1 LRRFLNKGEK
11 LITIRLKKGLFSAS
25 VSLVMAGTILG
36 SVISANAAV
45 TSTQPQQIKQINQ
58 TEVSMDKSNFDSG
71 KKPKIELSDSSK
83 SSLTVV
89 KRPVISLTPS
99 ETSAETLTD
108 NSGFE
113 HRPEKITHSSY
124 KTIDSGLTDATNVNS
139 NGLSVRYTQ
148 SF

>member
-1 LRRFLNKGEK
+1 
-11 LITIRLKKGLFSAS
+11 
-25 VSLVMAGTILG
+25 
-36 SVISANAAV
+36 
-45 TSTQPQQIKQINQ
+45 
-58 TEVSMDKSNFDSG
+58 MDKSNFDSG